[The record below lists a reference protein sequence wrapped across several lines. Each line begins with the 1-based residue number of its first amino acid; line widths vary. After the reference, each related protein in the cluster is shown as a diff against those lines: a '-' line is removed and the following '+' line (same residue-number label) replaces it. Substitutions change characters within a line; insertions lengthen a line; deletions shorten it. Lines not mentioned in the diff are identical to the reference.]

1 MISMQNKINFDFNKI
16 KKTELKKLIVREVLA
31 PLAEEARKQSADTF
45 KNQQDIQG
53 NKFISYTPKS
63 KWLKIKKE
71 SGMATD
77 FMIANGNLKKSINN
91 KSAVKTNMSKVSAKV
106 GSNVKYGHYHLG
118 ITGEY
123 KNNVQRKWFFSSNAE
138 ARDLVLPK
146 IQHLKLNEK
155 FLKKFRKNI
164 RTTLKNIGKKI
175 SSK

>member
-1 MISMQNKINFDFNKI
+1 M
-16 KKTELKKLIVREVLA
+16 REVLA

-77 FMIANGNLKKSINN
+77 FMIANGNLKKSMDN

-164 RTTLKNIGKKI
+164 RTALKDIGKKI

>member
-1 MISMQNKINFDFNKI
+1 MQNKINFDFNKI

-164 RTTLKNIGKKI
+164 RTALKDIGKKI

>member
-1 MISMQNKINFDFNKI
+1 MISMQNKINFDFNKL
-16 KKTELKKLIVREVLA
+16 KKTELKKMIVLEVLA
-31 PLAEEARKQSADTF
+31 PLAEEARKQSSDTF
-45 KNQQDIQG
+45 KKQQDIQG

-63 KWLKIKKE
+63 KWLRIKKE

-77 FMIANGNLKKSINN
+77 FMIGKGNLKKSIDS

-118 ITGEY
+118 ITGQY

-138 ARDLVLPK
+138 VRELVLSK
-146 IQHLKLNEK
+146 ISSLSLDKNFLNKFKEKL
-155 FLKKFRKNI
+155 
-164 RTTLKNIGKKI
+164 RTSLKNIGKKI